1 MSETNDTSNEEAD
14 VMNRRTEQAS
24 APPSTVAPIQGAGHE
39 PPAEPIATPLR
50 SPALS
55 AAAVTLTAV
64 SAALAVWVFAVPVAG
79 VTLTAG
85 GLTVSL
91 TAVALVSLGS
101 GCAASLSYLIMRGF
115 RGGAVMW
122 TVIACAVL
130 VLSLAGPLLSGARD
144 SALVTLELM
153 HLAVGVTMIVG
164 LRRFVSRSMSRAFDH
179 DVAAT
184 DSASSAAGSE

>member
-1 MSETNDTSNEEAD
+1 
-14 VMNRRTEQAS
+14 MNRRTKQAS

-39 PPAEPIATPLR
+39 TPAEPIATPLR